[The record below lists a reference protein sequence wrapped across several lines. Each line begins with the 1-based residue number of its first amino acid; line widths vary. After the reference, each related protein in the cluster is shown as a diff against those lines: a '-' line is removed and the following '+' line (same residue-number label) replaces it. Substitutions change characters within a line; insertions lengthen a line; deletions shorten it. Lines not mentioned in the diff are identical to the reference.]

1 MAEVADANGD
11 GEDQIF
17 GEPTAAMEAMMKRMN
32 DPLVKQSDMDQE
44 MRMEALDA
52 IVGAVEKFPES
63 VEHPTCVAGRRCS
76 PHLWLHTPS
85 CAAVQP
91 PPVNSMNN
99 CRRISTGRHELE
111 GPVYL

>member
-1 MAEVADANGD
+1 MRAATGRTKFS
-11 GEDQIF
+11 GS
-17 GEPTAAMEAMMKRMN
+17 PTAAMEAMMKKRMN
-32 DPLVKQSDMDQE
+32 YPLVKQSDMDQE

-111 GPVYL
+111 APVYL